1 MVFPYK
7 CNESAPKG
15 EQNVYNLL
23 KAEYGNS
30 ENVSVFH
37 EVRIQSTRERNREYE
52 IDFVVVTAKYIVCI
66 EVKGGNVQF
75 DADLN
80 SWTQNGHSL
89 SSPVQQAIDNKHA
102 FVNRFRSDLNEIQV
116 YWAVCFPDVSVVGQL
131 PTQADDINVIDSAK
145 LSYISEYFRSVES
158 AAYSS
163 RRSDPFPS
171 RNANYAL
178 RRIIGSLTRGFGFE
192 PSIQSRLE
200 SNATVFAELL
210 EQQLEI
216 VEGLEENNKLMI
228 KGNAG
233 TGKSLVGLHQLFR
246 RYELNEKVLFL
257 TFNRQLAK
265 NFSYLV
271 KRDFSIREDEGLEIT
286 NFHQIARRIITE
298 FAPGWWESIAEKE
311 EDFWDL
317 EVPSKLDEC
326 LPSSRYTYDFI
337 VIDEAQDFVDIW
349 LDPIMK
355 LLSPI
360 GKISLLMDGKQDIFE
375 RASRFREAGFTSF
388 RLDKVIRS
396 SRKNTDFVNDHL
408 NLNLTSHRRVPE
420 GTGVIDIRNRSNS
433 LEVYNESLNEYGIR
447 ANQVTFIYSPS
458 VGLKEFENYRSGRDR
473 ISRNRDPYTRR
484 GEIAAVSVALMKG
497 LECDIAAIVGLDSM
511 TEAEQYVALTRSKN
525 LIYLL

>member
-1 MVFPYK
+1 MVFPYQ
-7 CNESAPKG
+7 CNQSAPKG

-23 KAEYGNS
+23 KAEYGSS
-30 ENVSVFH
+30 EQITVFH
-37 EVRIQSTRERNREYE
+37 EVRIQATRERNREYE
-52 IDFVVVTAKYIVCI
+52 IDFVVATSKYIVCV

-75 DADLN
+75 DVEN
-80 SWTQNGHSL
+80 NRWTQNGHIL
-89 SSPVQQAIDNKHA
+89 SSPVDQAIDNKHA

-145 LSYISEYFRSVES
+145 LTYINEYFRSVES
-158 AAYSS
+158 VAYSA

-178 RRIIGSLTRGFGFE
+178 RRILGSLTRGFGFE

-271 KRDFSIREDEGLEIT
+271 KRDFSIREDEEPAIT
-286 NFHQIARRIITE
+286 NFHQIARRIITD
-298 FAPGWWESIAEKE
+298 FAPGWWEDIHEKN

-326 LPSSRYTYDFI
+326 LPAPNYIYDFI

-355 LLSPI
+355 LLSPK

-375 RASRFREAGFTSF
+375 RASRFRDSGFTSF

-396 SRKNTDFVNDHL
+396 SRKNTDFVNNHL
-408 NLNLTSHRRVPE
+408 NLNLTPHRRVPE
-420 GTGVIDIRNRSNS
+420 GTGVINLS
-433 LEVYNESLNEYGIR
+433 NESNAYDLLSASLVEFGIR
-447 ANQVTFIYSPS
+447 ANQVTFIYKPS
-458 VGLKEFENYRSGRDR
+458 VGLRQFENFSVGRDR
-473 ISRNRDPYTRR
+473 ISRNRDPYARR
-484 GEIAAVSVALMKG
+484 GEISAVSVAFMKG
-497 LECDIAAIVGLDSM
+497 LECDIAAIIGLDSM

>member
-1 MVFPYK
+1 MVFPYQ
-7 CNESAPKG
+7 CNQSAPKG
-15 EQNVYNLL
+15 EQYVYNLL
-23 KAEYGNS
+23 KAEYGDS
-30 ENVSVFH
+30 EQTSIFH
-37 EVRIQSTRERNREYE
+37 EVRIQKTIEKNREYE
-52 IDFVVVTAKYIVCI
+52 IDFVVANSKYIVCI
-66 EVKGGNVQF
+66 EVKGGNIQF
-75 DADLN
+75 DAEN
-80 SWTQNGHSL
+80 NQWTQNGHIL
-89 SSPVQQAIDNKHA
+89 SSPVEQAIDNKHA
-102 FVNRFRSDLNEIQV
+102 FVSRFRSDLSEIQV
-116 YWAVCFPDVSVVGQL
+116 YWAVCFPDVSVIGEL

-145 LSYISEYFRSVES
+145 LTYINEYFKSVES
-158 AAYSS
+158 VAYSA

-178 RRIIGSLTRGFGFE
+178 RRILGSLTRGFGFE

-216 VEGLEENNKLMI
+216 VEGLEENSKLMI

-257 TFNRQLAK
+257 TFNRELAK

-271 KRDFSIREDEGLEIT
+271 KRDFSVRENEELEIT
-286 NFHQIARRIITE
+286 NFHSIARKVITE
-298 FAPGWWESIAEKE
+298 FCPGWWESLNEKD
-311 EDFWDL
+311 EDFWEL

-326 LPSSRYTYDFI
+326 LPASNYIYDFI

-355 LLSPI
+355 LLSPQ
-360 GKISLLMDGKQDIFE
+360 GKISLLMDGKQDIYK
-375 RASRFREAGFTSF
+375 RASRFIDAGFTSF
-388 RLDKVIRS
+388 RLERVIRS
-396 SRKNTDFVNDHL
+396 SRKNTDFVNNHL
-408 NLNLTSHRRVPE
+408 NINLTSHRRVPD
-420 GTGVIDIRNRSNS
+420 GTGVIDLRNDSNALELFSAS
-433 LEVYNESLNEYGIR
+433 LAKLGIR
-447 ANQVTFIYSPS
+447 ASQVTFIYKPI
-458 VGLKEFENYRSGRDR
+458 VGLLHFENFRVGRDR
-473 ISRNRDPYTRR
+473 ISRNRNPYARR
-484 GEIAAVSVALMKG
+484 GEIAAVSVAFMKG